1 MKRSELKAIVKEC
14 LVEILME
21 GVAPQYASK
30 VNESRITSQHSSL
43 QKNVTASKPSNNVA
57 KTQSSQIN
65 EIARQIVPNDP
76 VMASIF
82 SDTASTTLREQV
94 AADSGRQIQAQDTGV
109 DPMSLFDNSKNWA
122 SLAFSETTKK

>member
-21 GVAPQYASK
+21 GVAPQYASR
-30 VNESRITSQHSSL
+30 VNENKSAGVSQQPSRQAQTRQ
-43 QKNVTASKPSNNVA
+43 
-57 KTQSSQIN
+57 QSPVVRPQNSYIN
-65 EIARQIVPNDP
+65 EIAKQIVPNDP

-82 SDTASTTLREQV
+82 SDTATTTLREQV
-94 AADSGRQIQAQDTGV
+94 AADSGRQTQSQDTGV

-122 SLAFSETTKK
+122 SLAFSETAKK